1 MTPGLAVR
9 DSDTDDGSLGPSLC
23 LKCSSFFFFFFFPP
37 HTDISYVVPPTP
49 DTVFTPP
56 GREGLTGG
64 ETVAWPLLRECADFA
79 GESSFSVNK
88 GKAAAS
94 ESPPAR

>member
-1 MTPGLAVR
+1 M
-9 DSDTDDGSLGPSLC
+9 SEMFSY
-23 LKCSSFFFFFFFPP
+23 FFFF
-37 HTDISYVVPPTP
+37 HTEISYVVPPTP

-64 ETVAWPLLRECADFA
+64 ETEAWPLLRECTDFA
-79 GESSFSVNK
+79 GDSSFNVNK

-94 ESPPAR
+94 ESPPTR